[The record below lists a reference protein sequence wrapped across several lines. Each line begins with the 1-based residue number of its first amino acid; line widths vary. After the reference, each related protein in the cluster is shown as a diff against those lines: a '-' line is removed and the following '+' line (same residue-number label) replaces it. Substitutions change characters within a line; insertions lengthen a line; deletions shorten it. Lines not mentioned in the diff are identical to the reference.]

1 MQTFLKLTTMIM
13 RGSAV
18 LLFVI
23 MLAFF
28 FVNVMVRTVFPEFS
42 SSISWAEEAARIA
55 MIWAIF
61 LISGHVLEKG
71 RHIAMTSVVVKFPE
85 AKRLALRRGV
95 AVLGTV
101 LFAYFCYISIQIMMM
116 VFRSGQIFPDMRI
129 SVGYLYLGPAIGLA
143 LLSTRYAVE
152 IIHPNDPAKVMID
165 ET

>member
-1 MQTFLKLTTMIM
+1 MQAFLKLTTMIM

-18 LLFVI
+18 LLFAI
-23 MLAFF
+23 MLALF
-28 FVNVMVRTVFPEFS
+28 FVNVAVRTVLPEYS

-71 RHIAMTSVVVKFPE
+71 RHIAMTSVVVRLPE
-85 AKRLALRRGV
+85 AKRLALRRGI

-101 LFAYFCYISIQIMMM
+101 VFAYFCYISIQIMML

-129 SVGYLYLGPAIGLA
+129 SVGYLYLGPAIGFA
-143 LLSTRYAVE
+143 LLTTRYAVE
-152 IIHPNDPAKVMID
+152 IIYPNDPAKVLLD